1 MIAFAAVV
9 PLIAGTP
16 GSAVQAVGSACV
28 DAADASARG
37 PSRPFFTCEVSAGAS
52 RVLGGKAA
60 DGAAYPEWSRLMIIL
75 GIICLV
81 IGFIVSIP
89 VLWTIGI
96 ILVVIGVIFWILGAM
111 GHAIGG
117 RKVWY

>member
-1 MIAFAAVV
+1 
-9 PLIAGTP
+9 
-16 GSAVQAVGSACV
+16 
-28 DAADASARG
+28 
-37 PSRPFFTCEVSAGAS
+37 
-52 RVLGGKAA
+52 
-60 DGAAYPEWSRLMIIL
+60 MIIL